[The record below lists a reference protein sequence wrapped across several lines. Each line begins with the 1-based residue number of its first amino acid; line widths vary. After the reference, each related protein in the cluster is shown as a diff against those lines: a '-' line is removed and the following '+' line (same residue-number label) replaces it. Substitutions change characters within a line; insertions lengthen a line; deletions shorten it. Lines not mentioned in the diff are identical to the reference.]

1 MTTYYAVRDPD
12 TRALAGVMAETAQL
26 RGPGDER
33 LYFWVPSLGAWVL
46 DDDILRDFRSFEGD
60 RENAYEE
67 IDPLQAAALIREAP
81 ALDRWTVAQF
91 KTQPERLTSA
101 ELGLPV
107 DVGQPRPTADPH
119 TLESI
124 EKAAPGAWVTVRTF
138 PDDAR
143 GRTAA
148 RTWAYEIRSGKKKRL
163 AALGPLEVDVRPVHD
178 LLEARLR
185 RAVTGEQIVAAARQL
200 AERAHGLQVDKAG
213 HPYIDHPRRVAE
225 RLERDGAPVSAIVA
239 GWLHDVLEDTTLTA
253 ADLRAAGIPEDAIAA
268 VEAVTKRAG
277 ESPADYAERI
287 AATPLA
293 ADVKYA
299 DLADNTDPARVE
311 QLDDATRERLE
322 AKYALFRDVLA
333 RAIDRSRR
341 HLASSEPEQPLSSA
355 SGTSRTSLRST

>member
-12 TRALAGVMAETAQL
+12 TRALAGVMVETAQL

-67 IDPLQAAALIREAP
+67 IDPLQAAALVREAP

-91 KTQPERLTSA
+91 KTQTERLTSA
-101 ELGLPV
+101 ALGLPV
-107 DVGQPRPTADPH
+107 DVRQPRPTADPH

-124 EKAAPGAWVTVRTF
+124 KKAAPGAWVTVRTF

-163 AALGPLEVDVRPVHD
+163 AALGPLEVDVRPVQD

-185 RAVTGEQIVAAARQL
+185 RAVTGEQIIGTARRI

-225 RLERDGAPVSAIVA
+225 RLARDDAPIAAIVA

-253 ADLRAAGIPEDAIAA
+253 ADLRASGIPEDAIAA
-268 VEAVTKRAG
+268 VEAVTKLSG
-277 ESPADYAERI
+277 ESVEDYASRI
-287 AATPLA
+287 ASTPLA
-293 ADVKYA
+293 PEVKYA

-311 QLDDATRERLE
+311 QLDDATRERLA
-322 AKYALFRDVLA
+322 AKYDRFRNELERALA
-333 RAIDRSRR
+333 RTATPAAARQD
-341 HLASSEPEQPLSSA
+341 
-355 SGTSRTSLRST
+355 

>member
-26 RGPGDER
+26 RGLGDER
-33 LYFWVPSLGAWVL
+33 LYFWVPGLGAWVL

-67 IDPLQAAALIREAP
+67 IDPYQAAALIREAP

-91 KTQPERLTSA
+91 KTQTERLTSA

-107 DVGQPRPTADPH
+107 DVGQPRPTTDPH

-148 RTWAYEIRSGKKKRL
+148 RTWAYEIRNGKKKRL
-163 AALGPLEVDVRPVHD
+163 AALGPLEVDVRPVQD

-185 RAVTGEQIVAAARQL
+185 RAVTGEQVIAAARRI

-213 HPYIDHPRRVAE
+213 RPYIDHPRRVAE
-225 RLERDGAPVSAIVA
+225 RLTRDGAPVAAIVA

-253 ADLRAAGIPEDAIAA
+253 KDLRASGIPEAAIAA
-268 VEAVTKRAG
+268 VEAVTKRSG
-277 ESPADYAERI
+277 ESVEDYASRI
-287 AATPLA
+287 AITPLA
-293 ADVKYA
+293 PEVKYA

-311 QLDDATRERLE
+311 QLDDATRERLA
-322 AKYALFRDVLA
+322 AKYDRVSEELELALA
-333 RAIDRSRR
+333 RTTAPAAARQD
-341 HLASSEPEQPLSSA
+341 
-355 SGTSRTSLRST
+355 